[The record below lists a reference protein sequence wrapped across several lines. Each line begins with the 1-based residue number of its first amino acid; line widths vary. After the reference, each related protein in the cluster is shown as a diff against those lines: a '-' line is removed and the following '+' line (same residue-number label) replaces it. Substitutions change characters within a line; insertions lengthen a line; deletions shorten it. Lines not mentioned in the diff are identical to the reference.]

1 LIGLNSRIIF
11 ISPVFSTYQRKAIE
25 FKNLPIELWEIKQ
38 YYNNII
44 SLNQLISSSNPTSSV
59 PSSSTFP
66 NLFDQSDAYRIK
78 EPEIYDNYNGD
89 IAESY
94 TNSLRHLMG
103 H

>member
-1 LIGLNSRIIF
+1 
-11 ISPVFSTYQRKAIE
+11 
-25 FKNLPIELWEIKQ
+25 
-38 YYNNII
+38 
-44 SLNQLISSSNPTSSV
+44 V

-94 TNSLRHLMG
+94 TNSLRRLMG
-103 H
+103 HEGSIDYSKYWPFNCYQKIDKNLIYV

>member
-1 LIGLNSRIIF
+1 
-11 ISPVFSTYQRKAIE
+11 
-25 FKNLPIELWEIKQ
+25 
-38 YYNNII
+38 
-44 SLNQLISSSNPTSSV
+44 LISSSNPTSSV
-59 PSSSTFP
+59 PSSSIFP

-94 TNSLRHLMG
+94 TNSLRRLMG